1 MLNATTGS
9 SEIKSHVD
17 FANNSVINQEG
28 WICGTEGEL
37 LMWIPQTH
45 RTSLHRPST
54 IWVIGEYETHLDLS
68 TFVHGQSWTTC
79 INA

>member
-17 FANNSVINQEG
+17 FANNSVINEEG
-28 WICGTEGEL
+28 WICGTAGEL
-37 LMWIPQTH
+37 LI
-45 RTSLHRPST
+45 TSLHRPNT
-54 IWVIGEYETHLDLS
+54 IWVIGEYETCLDLS

-79 INA
+79 LNA